1 MNNNNNAVVQRKFTE
16 TLQLPSIKG
25 MINNTLGDKNRAN
38 NFITSITSAV
48 ATNPVLQE
56 CSHATIIS
64 AALLGESLNLSPS
77 PQMGHYYMV
86 PFNNRKTG
94 GKDAQFQL
102 GYKGYVQLAMRS
114 GQYKKINATP
124 VKEGELV
131 GYNPFEDDVE
141 LRPILNHKE
150 RTKAKTIG
158 YYAMFE
164 LLNGFRK
171 ELYWSIEQMEEH
183 ALQYSQGYKAKKGY
197 TFWEKNFDE
206 MGNKTMLRQIISK
219 WGIMSAELQEAFT
232 KDMAVLKE
240 DGSYDYV
247 DNDETLGSNQEV
259 VEQVE
264 EVEYVDIDEF

>member
-1 MNNNNNAVVQRKFTE
+1 MSNNAVAQRKFTE

-25 MINNTLGDKNRAN
+25 MINNTLGDKNRASS
-38 NFITSITSAV
+38 FITSITSAV
-48 ATNPVLQE
+48 ATNPKLQE

-94 GKDAQFQL
+94 RKDAQFQL
-102 GYKGYVQLAMRS
+102 GYKGMIQLAMRT

-124 VKEGELV
+124 VKEGELL
-131 GYNPFEDDVE
+131 GYNPFEDEVRLE
-141 LRPILNHKE
+141 PILDHKK
-150 RTKAKTIG
+150 RSNAKTIG

-164 LLNGFRK
+164 MINGFRK

-183 ALQYSQGYKAKKGY
+183 AITYSQGYKAKGGY
-197 TFWEKNFDE
+197 TFWEKSFDE
-206 MGNKTMLRQIISK
+206 MANKTMLRQLISK
-219 WGIMSAELQEAFT
+219 WGIMSIEMQEAYT

-247 DNDETLGSNQEV
+247 DNDNDFGSSKEV
-259 VEQVE
+259 EEQIE
-264 EVEYVDIDEF
+264 EVEVVDLDSL